1 MTAQSE
7 HTSSRKNSNFLFWRV
22 LSAPE
27 SAIISCSEI
36 VYSSVMSLDVQ
47 ATFKVPEAL
56 PQDLLLIRDLVGELS
71 VSHATNASPV
81 TKSEAEEDDINSS
94 SSEDDSEDELD
105 EVEANLDVKSEED
118 DGVSPAK
125 A

>member
-1 MTAQSE
+1 
-7 HTSSRKNSNFLFWRV
+7 
-22 LSAPE
+22 
-27 SAIISCSEI
+27 
-36 VYSSVMSLDVQ
+36 MSLDVQ

-71 VSHATNASPV
+71 VSHATNALPV